1 MKMENTQ
8 KESSI
13 VYSYVEKIKS
23 DYAMAP
29 TLLVGIVLI
38 VALVILKKF
47 IYITDDKRD
56 NK

>member
-1 MKMENTQ
+1 MENTQ

-29 TLLVGIVLI
+29 TVLI
-38 VALVILKKF
+38 GVILIIALIVLKKF
-47 IYITDDKRD
+47 IYITDEKRN

>member
-1 MKMENTQ
+1 MNNIQ

-23 DYAMAP
+23 DYLMAP
-29 TLLVGIVLI
+29 TFLLAIT
-38 VALVILKKF
+38 LVISLVVLKKF
-47 IYITDDKRD
+47 IYIRDDKRD